1 MRQGIGMQAG
11 PAKKKKQIWT
21 SNQVLEAEAGEMHK
35 RTQQVS
41 ENTILVKQS
50 NITDYGDTNSKC

>member
-1 MRQGIGMQAG
+1 MQAG

-35 RTQQVS
+35 QTQQVS
-41 ENTILVKQS
+41 EKTILVKQS